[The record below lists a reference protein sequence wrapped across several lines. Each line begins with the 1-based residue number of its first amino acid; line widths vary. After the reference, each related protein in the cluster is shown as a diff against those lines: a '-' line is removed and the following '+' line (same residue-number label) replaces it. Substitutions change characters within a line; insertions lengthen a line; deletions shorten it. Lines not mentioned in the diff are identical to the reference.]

1 MPEHPPSS
9 YAALFDRASWP
20 LSQLYHENSKLS
32 PHLVPAFAEQV
43 AAFGAD
49 HEALRRAS
57 QPWKL
62 YPTRPQIELPRSSRR
77 LGGRRLRDVLRT
89 RRTRRGEFSP
99 HPVTLRQWGALLEQ
113 ACGLTEQVT
122 HPQFPDVVQ
131 DLRAWPSGGA
141 LYPLEV
147 YLTVLASGE
156 LERAV
161 HHYQPQTHRL
171 AQLAPSP
178 DPQRL
183 QTLVYADGLWPHAS
197 ALLVLTA
204 VFARTQL
211 KYGER
216 GYRFVLLDAGHLAQN
231 LLLVAEDLG
240 LAAIPLGGFDDN
252 GLGAVLGLDAGEE
265 SPLYAILVGVRGTGR
280 HP

>member
-1 MPEHPPSS
+1 MPEHSPGS
-9 YAALFDRASWP
+9 YEALFDRASWP
-20 LSQLYHENSKLS
+20 LSRLYHANSQLS
-32 PHLVPAFAEQV
+32 AHLMPAFAEQV

-49 HEALRRAS
+49 PEALRRAS

-77 LGGRRLRDVLRT
+77 FGGRRLRDVLRT

-99 HPVTLRQWGALLEQ
+99 HPVTLRQWGALLEL
-113 ACGLTEQVT
+113 ACGLTGRVT

-147 YLTVLASGE
+147 YVAVLTSDE

-171 AQLAPSP
+171 AQLAPCP
-178 DPQRL
+178 DLDRL
-183 QTLVYADGLWPHAS
+183 QTLVYADGLWPNAS

-204 VFARTQL
+204 VFARTQV

-231 LLLVAEDLG
+231 ILLVAEDLG
-240 LAAIPLGGFDDN
+240 LAAIPLGGFDDQ
-252 GLGAVLGLDAGEE
+252 GLGAALGLNAGDEA
-265 SPLYAILVGVRGTGR
+265 PLYAILMGVLHTGR